1 MKKLEALTD
10 AVFYAQQ
17 DPKKLATILADI
29 ISDVVTSV
37 AVFGAVE
44 IVLDTESG
52 STAEYTGKAL
62 SQFGDEMDETVT
74 LALKEAVTGVSISDG
89 TVTVDKTVADGT
101 TFVIEGTCGSVTGE
115 LTVTVKVEN

>member
-17 DPKKLATILADI
+17 DPKKLATILADVV
-29 ISDVVTSV
+29 SDVVTSV

-44 IVLDTESG
+44 IVLDTENG
-52 STAEYTGKAL
+52 STAEYTGKAI
-62 SQFGDEMDETVT
+62 SQFGDEMSDAVT
-74 LALKEAVTGVSISDG
+74 LSLKEEVTGVSISDG
-89 TVTVDKTVADGT
+89 TVTVAKTVENGT
-101 TFVIEGTCGSVTGE
+101 TFVVKGTCGSVTGE